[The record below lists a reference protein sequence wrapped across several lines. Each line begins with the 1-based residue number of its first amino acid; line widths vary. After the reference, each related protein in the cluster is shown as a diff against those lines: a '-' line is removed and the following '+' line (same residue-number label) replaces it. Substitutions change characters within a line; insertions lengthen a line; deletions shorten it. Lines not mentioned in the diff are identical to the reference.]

1 MLLTNNQKN
10 TMRQYSGEL
19 PGMTHVQSKP
29 EKKTGNSID
38 CLSHPLFKIQSV
50 QKETQTF

>member
-10 TMRQYSGEL
+10 AMRKYCGEV

-29 EKKTGNSID
+29 EKNSEFHRLLITPPGQNT
-38 CLSHPLFKIQSV
+38 CL
-50 QKETQTF
+50 EM